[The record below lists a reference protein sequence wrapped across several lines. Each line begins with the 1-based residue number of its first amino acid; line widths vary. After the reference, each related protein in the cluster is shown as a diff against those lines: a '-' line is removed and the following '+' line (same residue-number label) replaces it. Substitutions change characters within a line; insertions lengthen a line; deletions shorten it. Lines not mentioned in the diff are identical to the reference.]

1 MTLHNLI
8 YSILPSEKRE
18 QLINKKNVKIINEF
32 LKERKKLQLA
42 ENDDIARLRQLRKDR
57 SINAS
62 MYHRLKHV
70 MTITHEQKRIELI
83 ESITKKTEKNGN
95 SVNVPSVQL
104 SEDEQIQELDLQS
117 VNHASEED

>member
-18 QLINKKNVKIINEF
+18 QLIKKKNVKIINEF

-42 ENDDIARLRQLRKDR
+42 KNDDLARLHQLHKDR

-83 ESITKKTEKNGN
+83 ESITRKTEKNGN
-95 SVNVPSVQL
+95 SAKVSGVQL
-104 SEDEQIQELDLQS
+104 SEDNQIRELDLQN
-117 VNHASEED
+117 VNHASEDG